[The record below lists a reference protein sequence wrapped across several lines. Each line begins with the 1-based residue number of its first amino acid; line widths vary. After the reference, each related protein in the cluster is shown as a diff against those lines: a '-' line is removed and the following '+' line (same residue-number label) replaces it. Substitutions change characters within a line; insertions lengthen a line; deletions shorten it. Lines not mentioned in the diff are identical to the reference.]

1 MANILH
7 LVQIISSIAL
17 IVLVLLQR
25 TQGDTS
31 SWLGGDNTSFLQTRR
46 GAERFLFI
54 LTVIVAIVFVGAS
67 LAVIVL

>member
-1 MANILH
+1 MAHILH
-7 LVQIISSIAL
+7 LVQIISSLVL